1 MALFRDL
8 VFAVRQHFVDSLK
21 GKTNLSYG
29 PVRIRH

>member
-8 VFAVRQHFVDSLK
+8 VFAIRQHFVDTLK
-21 GKTNLSYG
+21 GKTNSYG